1 MARIF
6 KLTDSGLKA
15 DEEESLVRILGQ
27 EQVLIFPT
35 ETYYGLGGLGRFP
48 SVYQKIFELKG
59 RSASK
64 QLPFCAA
71 DADMVLEFMDRPP
84 AAFFS
89 LARAFWPGPLTLV
102 LPAKKGLFPEMFP
115 GQVQTMAVRVPS
127 PDWLRQLIKKAGA
140 LLISTSANLSGQP
153 PLASFDEV
161 YRLFSGRVEFFID
174 GSETPGEQPSTIIDL
189 TGPEPVGRREGKIP
203 FSEIWSILFEA

>member
-6 KLTDSGLKA
+6 KLTNSGLKTE
-15 DEEESLVRILGQ
+15 EEESLARVLRQ

-35 ETYYGLGGLGRFP
+35 ETYYGLGGLGLFS
-48 SVYQKIFELKG
+48 SVYQKILGLKG
-59 RSASK
+59 RSTGK

-71 DADMVLEFMDRPP
+71 DTDMVLELADRPP
-84 AAFFS
+84 AAFFR
-89 LARAFWPGPLTLV
+89 LAKTFWPGPLTLV
-102 LPAKKGLFPEMFP
+102 LPVKQGSFPEVFP

-127 PDWLRQLIKKAGA
+127 PDWLRQLIKKAGT

-161 YRLFSGRVEFFID
+161 YRVFSGQVEYFID
-174 GSETPGEQPSTIIDL
+174 GGETPGEQPSTIIDL
-189 TGPEPVGRREGKIP
+189 TGPEPVGLREGKIP
-203 FSEIWSILFEA
+203 FPEIWSVLFED